1 MRFSESWLREWINP
15 PVTTAELAHRLTM
28 IGLEVDAI
36 EPAAPDFSG
45 VVVAE
50 VCAVEPHPAA
60 DKLRVTRV
68 RTGQTEFQVVCGAPN
83 VAVGMRVPFATV
95 GAALPGGLTIRAASL
110 RGVES
115 LGMLCSA
122 TELGL
127 PATNDGL
134 WALPSDAPIGADLR
148 AWLQLDDA
156 VIELGITPNRGDA
169 LSILGLAR
177 DCSALFD
184 QPLLD
189 QDRLLAPPAVTGS
202 VVPAAQIAAPQD
214 CPVYRLQVIEQIPTN
229 RSTPLW
235 LAERLRRAGVKVIE
249 PIVDICNY
257 VMLEL
262 GQPLHAFDADRLTG
276 ALTVRRARAGE
287 QFLALNQQRLTLT
300 DECLII
306 ADEHAPV
313 ALAGVIGGADSA
325 VQAGTQRI
333 VLESAYFT
341 PEALA
346 GRARQFGIATD
357 AAFRFERGVDPLL
370 SERALNR
377 AVALIVSICG
387 GVASPPIAA
396 PGGRIAFEPCPI
408 VLDMDWAS
416 ARLGL
421 VIPVD
426 QAMQFLERLGCRME
440 RIGAQRLTV
449 FPPSHRF
456 DLRIAEDLLE
466 ELARLIG
473 FDAFDAPL
481 APSAT
486 VLTVP
491 AETRNRKTMVADVLV
506 DLGYFEAITYSFIDP
521 AVAGLFAATP
531 GIALANPISSEMAV
545 MRQSL
550 WPGLLMALRFNQNR
564 QQNRVRLFEIGRS
577 FHGSLDGRE
586 EIDRIAGVITG
597 SRLPE
602 QWAVPSVSVDFFD
615 LKGDVQAL
623 LSRLGFDAQSEDET
637 TRVRFVAAPHQALH
651 PGQSAA
657 IYLGGRPV
665 GWLGAL
671 HPLVQQAMDLTG
683 SVYVFELSLAA
694 VRDRRLPVN
703 RPRSRFPQVRR
714 DLALLKPVSISAD
727 ELLAIIAADQAEY
740 LREVAIFD
748 RFIGA
753 GIPEGFES
761 VAVKL
766 VLQAFER
773 TLTDEEIIAIISDIR
788 TKLAQHQIELRS

>member
-15 PVTTAELAHRLTM
+15 PVDTAQLAHRLTM

-36 EPAAPDFSG
+36 EPAAPPFSG

-50 VCAVEPHPAA
+50 VLAVTPHPSA

-68 RTGQTEFQVVCGAPN
+68 STGNAEFQVVCGAPN

-95 GAALPGGLTIRAASL
+95 GAALPGGLSIQAALL

-127 PATNDGL
+127 PATEDGL
-134 WALPSDAPIGADLR
+134 WALPADAPLGADLR
-148 AWLQLDDA
+148 EWLSLDDA

-184 QPLLD
+184 LPLIE
-189 QDRLLAPPAVTGS
+189 QDRRDAP
-202 VVPAAQIAAPQD
+202 VPIVGNAMPVAHIAAPDD
-214 CPVYRLQVIEQIPTN
+214 CPVYRLQVIEQIPTA
-229 RSTPLW
+229 RQTPLW

-262 GQPLHAFDADRLTG
+262 GQPLHAFDAQALTG
-276 ALTVRRARAGE
+276 GLTVRRARAGE
-287 QFLALNQQRLTLT
+287 QLLALNQQTLSL
-300 DECLII
+300 DESCLVI
-306 ADEHAPV
+306 ADERVPV

-325 VQAGTQRI
+325 VKAQTQRI

-346 GRARQFGIATD
+346 GRARHFGIATD
-357 AAFRFERGVDPLL
+357 SAFRFERGVDPLL
-370 SERALNR
+370 SERALQR
-377 AVALIVSICG
+377 AAALIVSLCG
-387 GVASPPIAA
+387 GVASAPVAA
-396 PGGRIAFEPCPI
+396 PGGRIAFESSPI
-408 VLDMDWAS
+408 QLDMVWATD
-416 ARLGL
+416 RLGL
-421 VIPVD
+421 AISTD
-426 QAMQFLERLGCRME
+426 QATQFLSRLGCGIE
-440 RIGAQRLTV
+440 QIGATRLSV
-449 FPPSHRF
+449 LPPSHRF

-473 FDAFDAPL
+473 FDAFDAPM

-486 VLTVP
+486 VLTAP
-491 AETRNRKTMVADVLV
+491 AETQNSKSLLADVLV

-521 AVAGLFAATP
+521 AVSAHFDAAP

-545 MRQSL
+545 MRQTL
-550 WPGLLMALRFNQNR
+550 WPGLLMAVRFNQNR
-564 QQNRVRLFEIGRS
+564 QQTRLRLFEIGHS
-577 FHGSLDGRE
+577 FHGSIEDRQ

-602 QWAVPSVSVDFFD
+602 QWGSPAQAVDFYD
-615 LKGDVQAL
+615 LKGDVEAL
-623 LSRLGFDAQSEDET
+623 LARLGFTAHSRDPAT
-637 TRVRFVAAPHQALH
+637 CLRFVAASHRALH
-651 PGQSAA
+651 PGQSAELF
-657 IYLGGRPV
+657 LGEHSI
-665 GWLGAL
+665 GWLGAV
-671 HPLVQQAMDLTG
+671 HPAIAQALDLNGTA
-683 SVYVFELSLAA
+683 YVFELA
-694 VRDRRLPVN
+694 LPGLLHRALPSN
-703 RPRSRFPQVRR
+703 QPRSRFPQVRR
-714 DLALLKPVSISAD
+714 DLALLKPVTVTAD
-727 ELLAIIAADQAEY
+727 ELLAIITADQSAY
-740 LREVAIFD
+740 LREAAIFD
-748 RFIGA
+748 RFTGA
-753 GIPEGFES
+753 GIPDGMES

-773 TLTDEEIIAIISDIR
+773 TLTDEEIVGIISNIR
-788 TKLAQHQIELRS
+788 EKLAQHHIELRS

>member
-15 PVTTAELAHRLTM
+15 SVSTTELAHRLTM

-36 EPAAPDFSG
+36 EPAAPAFSG

-50 VCAVEPHPAA
+50 VLAVDPHPAA

-68 RTGQTEFQVVCGAPN
+68 NTGSAVFQVVCGAPN
-83 VAVGMRVPFATV
+83 VAVGMRVPFAMV
-95 GAALPGGLTIRAASL
+95 GAQLPGGLSIQATAL
-110 RGVES
+110 RGVDS

-127 PATNDGL
+127 PATTDGL
-134 WALPSDAPIGADLR
+134 WALPADAPVGADLR
-148 AWLQLDDA
+148 DWLDLDDA

-184 QPLLD
+184 LPLLD
-189 QDRLLAPPAVTGS
+189 QDRLSSPQVCTGS
-202 VVPAAQIAAPQD
+202 SVPAATIAAPED
-214 CPVYRLQVIEQIPTN
+214 CPVYRVQIIEQIPVDRT
-229 RSTPLW
+229 TPIW

-249 PIVDICNY
+249 PIVDICNF

-262 GQPLHAFDADRLTG
+262 GQPLHAFDADTLHG
-276 ALTVRRARAGE
+276 GLTVRRARAGE
-287 QFLALNQQRLTLT
+287 SLLALNQQLLAL
-300 DECLII
+300 DERCLVI
-306 ADEHAPV
+306 ADDQAPV

-325 VQAGTQRI
+325 VQAQTTRI
-333 VLESAYFT
+333 VLESAHFT
-341 PEALA
+341 PEVLA

-377 AVALIVSICG
+377 AASLIVTICG
-387 GVASPPIAA
+387 GVASAPRAA
-396 PGGRIAFEPCPI
+396 PGGRIAFEAAPI
-408 VLDMDWAS
+408 LLDMDWAS
-416 ARLGL
+416 SRLGL
-421 VIPVD
+421 AISVD
-426 QAMQFLERLGCRME
+426 QASQLLVRLGCTVELIAAVRMSV
-440 RIGAQRLTV
+440 L
-449 FPPSHRF
+449 PPSHRF

-491 AETRNRKTMVADVLV
+491 AETRNSKAMMADVLV

-521 AVAGLFAATP
+521 AVAALFEDSP

-550 WPGLLMALRFNQNR
+550 WPGLLIAVRFNQHR
-564 QQNRVRLFEIGRS
+564 QQSRVRLFEMGHS
-577 FHGSLDGRE
+577 FHGSLDTRE
-586 EIDRIAGVITG
+586 EVDRVAGVISG

-602 QWAVPSVSVDFFD
+602 QWATPTMPVDFFD
-615 LKGDVQAL
+615 IKGDVQAL
-623 LSRLGFDAQSEDET
+623 LARLGFEAQMPDAAL
-637 TRVRFVAAPHQALH
+637 RPRFVAAGHRALH
-651 PGQSAA
+651 PGQSAQ
-657 IYLGGRPV
+657 IYLGEYSI

-671 HPLVQQAMDLTG
+671 HPSIVQAMDLTG
-683 SVYVFELSLAA
+683 TVYLFELDLSGI
-694 VRDRRLPVN
+694 VDRGLPSN
-703 RPRSRFPQVRR
+703 RARSRFPQVRR
-714 DLALLKPVSISAD
+714 DLALLKPASLSAD
-727 ELLAIIAADQAEY
+727 ALLAIMVEEQPEF

-748 RFIGA
+748 RFIGR
-753 GIPEGFES
+753 GIPDGMES

-773 TLTDEEIIAIISDIR
+773 TLTDEEIVGIISNIR
-788 TKLAQHQIELRS
+788 KKLAQHHIELRS

>member
-15 PVTTAELAHRLTM
+15 PVATAELAHRLTM

-36 EPAAPDFSG
+36 EPAAPVFSG
-45 VVVAE
+45 VLVAE
-50 VCAVEPHPAA
+50 VQAVEAHPSA

-68 RTGQTEFQVVCGAPN
+68 STGKAEFQVVCGAPN
-83 VAVGMRVPFATV
+83 VSVGMRVPFATV
-95 GAALPGGLTIRAASL
+95 GAVLPGGLTIQAASL

-122 TELGL
+122 TELSL

-134 WALPSDAPIGADLR
+134 WALPIDAPIGVDLR
-148 AWLQLDDA
+148 EWLNLDDA

-184 QPLLD
+184 LPLIE
-189 QDRLLAPPAVTGS
+189 QDLRLASAPVLGSITPTAIINAPA
-202 VVPAAQIAAPQD
+202 D
-214 CPVYRLQVIEQIPTN
+214 CPVYRVQVIEQIPAT

-235 LAERLRRAGVKVIE
+235 LAERLRRAGLKVIE
-249 PIVDICNY
+249 PIVDICNF

-262 GQPLHAFDADRLTG
+262 GQPLHAFDADALTG
-276 ALTVRRARAGE
+276 GLTVRRARAGE
-287 QFLALNQQRLTLT
+287 RLLALNQQELAL
-300 DECLII
+300 DESCLVI
-306 ADEHAPV
+306 ADDHAPV

-325 VQAGTQRI
+325 VQSHTQRI

-341 PEALA
+341 PDALA

-370 SERALNR
+370 SERALRR
-377 AVALIVSICG
+377 ATALIVSLCG
-387 GVASPPIAA
+387 GVASAPYAA
-396 PGGRIAFEPCPI
+396 PGGRIAFESAPI
-408 VLDMDWAS
+408 LLDLAWAT

-421 VIPVD
+421 EIPLD
-426 QAMQFLERLGCRME
+426 QATQFLERLGCTVEMV
-440 RIGAQRLTV
+440 GAQRLSV
-449 FPPSHRF
+449 SPPSHRF
-456 DLRIAEDLLE
+456 DVRIAEDLLE

-481 APSAT
+481 SSSPALLA
-486 VLTVP
+486 VP
-491 AETRNRKTMVADVLV
+491 AETENSKAMMADVMV
-506 DLGYFEAITYSFIDP
+506 DLGYFEAITYSFVDP
-521 AVAGLFAATP
+521 TVAELFDAAP

-550 WPGLLMALRFNQNR
+550 WPGLLMAARFNQHR
-564 QQNRVRLFEIGRS
+564 QQSRVRLFEIGRS
-577 FHGSLDGRE
+577 FHGRIDDRK
-586 EIDRIAGVITG
+586 EIDRLAGVITG

-602 QWAVPSVSVDFFD
+602 QWGAPLIAVDFFD
-615 LKGDVQAL
+615 LKGDVQTL
-623 LSRLGFDAQSEDET
+623 LARLGLAE
-637 TRVRFVAAPHQALH
+637 RARFVAATHCALH
-651 PGQSAA
+651 PGQSAE
-657 IYLGGRPV
+657 IYVGDQRV

-671 HPLVQQAMDLTG
+671 HPVVQQAMDLTG
-683 SVYVFELSLAA
+683 AVYVFEFDLSGLLARA
-694 VRDRRLPVN
+694 LPAN
-703 RPRSRFPQVRR
+703 QPRSRFPQVRR
-714 DLALLKPVSISAD
+714 DLALLKPTSMSAGALLSMISANQP
-727 ELLAIIAADQAEY
+727 EF

-748 RFIGA
+748 RFTGA
-753 GIPEGFES
+753 GIPEGMES

-773 TLTDEEIIAIISDIR
+773 TLTDEEIVGIISNIR
-788 TKLAQHQIELRS
+788 ENLAQNHIELRS